1 MRLPLNIGRK
11 DCDVWGNTY
20 SPCNYDPDEFT
31 ADIEHTA
38 TKEQYLHRKYPVR
51 TAEKKRR
58 KKGKARESKKGAY
71 QQQTQPPS
79 DVGRGNNNE
88 IEGGTNTG
96 DTEMIE
102 VETSHQQKQG
112 G

>member
-1 MRLPLNIGRK
+1 M
-11 DCDVWGNTY
+11 
-20 SPCNYDPDEFT
+20 
-31 ADIEHTA
+31 
-38 TKEQYLHRKYPVR
+38 
-51 TAEKKRR
+51 
-58 KKGKARESKKGAY
+58 KKGAY

-88 IEGGTNTG
+88 IEEGTNAG

-102 VETSHQQKQG
+102 VETSDQQKQG

>member
-1 MRLPLNIGRK
+1 MTLTNASQTSNPQQQRCNI
-11 DCDVWGNTY
+11 
-20 SPCNYDPDEFT
+20 
-31 ADIEHTA
+31 A
-38 TKEQYLHRKYPVR
+38 TESTQSEQQK
-51 TAEKKRR
+51 KKRR
-58 KKGKARESKKGAY
+58 RKRKSKGTKKGAL
-71 QQQTQPPS
+71 QQQMQPPS

-96 DTEMIE
+96 DTEMND